1 MFLEQNEIIKLA
13 KNKKTQSVTTTY
25 GKLKSSDA
33 NELSQ
38 ELVNEY
44 FGDFLYY
51 ANEMGADIKNNINN
65 RESFREFAMWIMG
78 NLNGSLN
85 TIRIYRGI
93 DI

>member
-1 MFLEQNEIIKLA
+1 MFLDHKEIIKLG
-13 KNKKTQSVTTTY
+13 NKKNQSVSTAY
-25 GKLKSSDA
+25 GKLKSSKA

-38 ELVNEY
+38 ELVNKY

-51 ANEMGADIKNNINN
+51 ANEMGADIKDNINN
-65 RESFREFAMWIMG
+65 EESFREFAIWIIG
-78 NLNGSLN
+78 NLEGSLN